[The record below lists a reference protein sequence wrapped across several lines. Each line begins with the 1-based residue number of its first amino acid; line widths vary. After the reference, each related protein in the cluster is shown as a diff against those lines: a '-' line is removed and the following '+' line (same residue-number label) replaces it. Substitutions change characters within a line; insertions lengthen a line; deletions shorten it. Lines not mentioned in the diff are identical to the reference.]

1 MPAPLTKKVRD
12 AWGSRLGVVLAAAGS
27 AIGLGNFLRFPGIA
41 ARNGGGA
48 FMIPYFIAFLFLA
61 LPLCW
66 MEWSMGRYGGRFGH
80 GSAPGVFDAV
90 SDRKRP
96 WLKYLGVLGITGAL
110 GIFFYYI
117 YIESWTLAY
126 CVFALTGNY
135 ASVGTPEGMGKFL
148 GSYLSGT
155 GGYFNSR
162 WTAYGFF
169 LVTFICNFW
178 VVYHGISHGIER
190 FCKVAMPLLFVTGIV
205 LLIRVFTLGAP
216 VNPEW
221 TLDRALGFLWNPDFA
236 ALKSGKVWLEAAG
249 QVFFSTS
256 VGIGVLLTYA
266 TYMKSRDDV
275 LLPSTTA
282 SFLNEFAE
290 VVLGGSIIVPAAYL
304 FFGPSGTA
312 QAVEGGTFGL
322 AFRTTPLIFNHMAGG
337 PWIGFAWFLLLFV
350 AGATS
355 SVSILQPSVAFL
367 EEEFGFNRKRCVTVI
382 GLVCFAAAHLA
393 IFGDGVLDEMDF
405 WFSSFGLPMFGLIEA
420 LVFVFC
426 FGPNRGWEELHHG
439 STLRLPTFFKYV
451 AIGVTPLFLFSILAG
466 WLATDGWK
474 TILMKKVV
482 EGHLVALYSPAQLPW
497 VLATRLF
504 YLALIAFTCFL
515 IRRAW
520 ALRDSHSETEVLES
534 ARMKE

>member
-1 MPAPLTKKVRD
+1 
-12 AWGSRLGVVLAAAGS
+12 VVLAAAGC
-27 AIGLGNFLRFPGIA
+27 AVGLGNFLRFPGVA

-126 CVFALTGNY
+126 SVFALSGNY
-135 ASVGTPEGMGKFL
+135 AAVTTPEGMGQFL

-155 GGYFNSR
+155 GSHFSSR
-162 WTAYGFF
+162 WPAYGFF
-169 LVTFICNFW
+169 LVTFACNFW
-178 VVYHGISHGIER
+178 VVYRGISRGIER
-190 FCKVAMPLLFVTGIV
+190 FCKVAMPLLFLVAFV
-205 LLIRVFTLGAP
+205 LVIRVFTLGAP

-221 TLDRALGFLWNPDFA
+221 NLDRALGFLWNPDFA

-266 TYMKSRDDV
+266 TYMKASDDV

-282 SFLNEFAE
+282 SVLNEFAE
-290 VVLGGSIIVPAAYL
+290 VVLGGSIIVPAAFL
-304 FFGPSGTA
+304 FFGPAGTA

-337 PWIGFAWFLLLFV
+337 PWVGFAWFLLLFI
-350 AGATS
+350 AGTTS
-355 SVSILQPSVAFL
+355 SVSILQPSIAFL
-367 EEEFGFNRKRCVTVI
+367 EEEFGFNRKRCVAVI
-382 GLVCFAAAHLA
+382 GLLCFAVAHLA
-393 IFGDGVLDEMDF
+393 IFGDGVVDEMDF
-405 WFSSFGLPMFGLIEA
+405 WFSSFGLPMFGLFEA

-426 FGPNRGWEELHHG
+426 FGPDRGWKELHEG
-439 STLRLPTFFKYV
+439 SALRLPLLFKQV
-451 AIGVTPLFLFSILAG
+451 SVFVTPLFLLAILAG

-474 TILMKKVV
+474 TILMQK
-482 EGHLVALYSPAQLPW
+482 LVDGKLVPLYSDAQIPW
-497 VLATRLF
+497 VIATRVL
-504 YLALIAFTCFL
+504 YLALIGAACYFVRCAWK
-515 IRRAW
+515 RRA
-520 ALRDSHSETEVLES
+520 AAPPVEREP
-534 ARMKE
+534 

>member
-1 MPAPLTKKVRD
+1 MADRNKKARD
-12 AWGSRLGVVLAAAGS
+12 AWGSRIGVVLAAAGC
-27 AIGLGNFLRFPGIA
+27 AIGLGNFLRFPGVA

-48 FMIPYFIAFLFLA
+48 FMIPYFIAFFFLA

-90 SDRKRP
+90 CDRRKP

-117 YIESWTLAY
+117 YIESWTLAFS
-126 CVFALTGNY
+126 VFALAGKY
-135 ASVGTPEGMGKFL
+135 ASVATPEDMGRFL

-155 GGYFNSR
+155 GDFFGSR

-169 LVTFICNFW
+169 LVTFGCNFW
-178 VVYHGISHGIER
+178 IVYHGISRGIER
-190 FCKVAMPLLFVTGIV
+190 FCKVAMPLLFLTAVV
-205 LLIRVFTLGAP
+205 LVIRVFTLGAP

-221 TLDRALGFLWNPDFA
+221 DLNRALGFLWNPDFA

-275 LLPSTTA
+275 LLPATTA
-282 SFLNEFAE
+282 SVLNEFAE
-290 VVLGGSIIVPAAYL
+290 VVLGGSIVVPAAYL
-304 FFGPSGTA
+304 FFGPAGTA

-337 PWIGFAWFLLLFV
+337 AGIGFFWFLLLFI
-350 AGATS
+350 AGVTS

-367 EEEFGFNRKRCVTVI
+367 EEEFGFNRKRVVAVI
-382 GLVCFAAAHLA
+382 GGLCFLVAHLA
-393 IFGDGVLDEMDF
+393 IFGDGVVDEMDF
-405 WFSSFGLPMFGLIEA
+405 WFSSFGLPMFGLFEA
-420 LVFVFC
+420 LVFVFF
-426 FGPNRGWEELHHG
+426 FGPERGWNELHLG
-439 STLRLPTFFKYV
+439 SSLRLPRFFKYV
-451 AIGVTPLFLFSILAG
+451 AVYVTPVFLLTILVG

-474 TILMKKVV
+474 TILMKKMVD
-482 EGHLVALYSPAQLPW
+482 GRLAPLYTETQMPW
-497 VLATRLF
+497 VIATRLL
-504 YLALIAFTCFL
+504 YLAFIAFACLL

-520 ALRDSHSETEVLES
+520 RFRATHWQET
-534 ARMKE
+534 RP

>member
-1 MPAPLTKKVRD
+1 MTPPKKVRD
-12 AWGSRLGVVLAAAGS
+12 AWGSRIGVVLAAAGC
-27 AIGLGNFLRFPGIA
+27 AVGLGNFLRFPGVA

-66 MEWSMGRYGGRFGH
+66 MEWAMGRYGGRFGH

-90 SDRKRP
+90 CGRRRP
-96 WLKYLGVLGITGAL
+96 WVKYLGVLGITGAL

-126 CVFALTGNY
+126 SVFSLLGDY
-135 ASVGTPEGMGKFL
+135 ASVKTPEQMGDFL

-155 GGYFNSR
+155 GAFFHSR
-162 WTAYGFF
+162 LPAYGFF
-169 LVTFICNFW
+169 LVTFAANFW
-178 VVYHGISHGIER
+178 VVYHGISCGIER
-190 FCKVAMPLLFVTGIV
+190 FCKIAMPLLLLTAVV
-205 LLIRVFTLGAP
+205 LMVRVFTLGAP

-221 TLDRALGFLWNPDFA
+221 NLDRALGFLWNPDFA

-266 TYMKSRDDV
+266 TYLKPRDDV
-275 LLPSTTA
+275 LLPSSSA
-282 SFLNEFAE
+282 SFLNEFCE
-290 VVLGGSIIVPAAYL
+290 VVLGGSIVVPAAYL
-304 FFGPSGTA
+304 FFGPHGTA

-337 PWIGFAWFLLLFV
+337 AWIGFFWFALLFT
-350 AGATS
+350 AGVTS

-367 EEEFGFNRKRCVTVI
+367 EEEFGFNRKRCVAVI
-382 GLVCFAAAHLA
+382 AGVCFAVAHLA
-393 IFGDGVLDEMDF
+393 IFGDGVVDEMDF
-405 WFSSFGLPMFGLIEA
+405 WFSSFGLPMFGLLEA
-420 LVFVFC
+420 FVFVFF
-426 FGPNRGWEELHHG
+426 FGPGRGWRELHDG
-439 STLRLPTFFKYV
+439 SALRLPAFFKPV
-451 AIGVTPLFLFSILAG
+451 VFFVTPLFLFTILAG

-474 TILMKKVV
+474 TILMKKMVD
-482 EGHLVALYSPAQLPW
+482 GRLAPLYTAAQLPW
-497 VLATRLF
+497 VIATRLL
-504 YLALIAFTCFL
+504 YLALIAVSCLF

-520 ALRDSHSETEVLES
+520 KTRPIQ
-534 ARMKE
+534 

>member
-1 MPAPLTKKVRD
+1 MHPETKVRD
-12 AWGSRLGVVLAAAGS
+12 VWNSRIGVVLAAAGS
-27 AIGLGNFLRFPGIA
+27 AVGLGNFLRFPGVA

-48 FMIPYFIAFLFLA
+48 FMIPYFVAFLFLA

-66 MEWSMGRYGGRFGH
+66 MEWSMGRFGGRAGH

-90 SDRKRP
+90 SGRRHP
-96 WLKYLGVLGITGAL
+96 WLKYLGVFGITGAL
-110 GIFFYYI
+110 GIFFYYV

-126 CVFALTGNY
+126 SVYALTGHY
-135 ASVGTPEGMGKFL
+135 AAVETPEDMGRFL
-148 GSYLSGT
+148 GGYLSGT
-155 GGYFNSR
+155 GPFFTSR
-162 WTAYGFF
+162 LPAYGFF
-169 LVTFICNFW
+169 LITFACNFW
-178 VVYHGISHGIER
+178 IIWHGVSRGIER
-190 FCKVAMPLLFVTGIV
+190 FCKIAMPLLFLTAVV
-205 LLIRVFTLGAP
+205 LMVRVFTLGAP
-216 VNPEW
+216 VNPDW

-236 ALKSGKVWLEAAG
+236 ALRSGKVWLEAAG

-266 TYMKSRDDV
+266 TYMKSREDV
-275 LLPSTTA
+275 LLPATTA

-290 VVLGGSIIVPAAYL
+290 VVLGASIIIPAAFL
-304 FFGPSGTA
+304 FFGPTGTT

-337 PWIGFAWFLLLFV
+337 AGVGFAWFLLLFI

-367 EEEFGFNRKRCVTVI
+367 EEEFGFARKRVVTVI

-393 IFGDGVLDEMDF
+393 IFGNGVLDEMDF

-420 LVFVFC
+420 FVFIFF
-426 FGPNRGWEELHHG
+426 FGPTRGWEELHHG
-439 STLRLPTFFKYV
+439 STLRLPRAFKWIAV
-451 AIGVTPLFLFSILAG
+451 TVTPLFLFAILAG

-482 EGHLVALYSPAQLPW
+482 DGRLVPLYAPEQMPW
-497 VLATRLF
+497 VIATRLF
-504 YLALIAFTCFL
+504 YLALIAGTCLL
-515 IRRAW
+515 IRAAWQRRA
-520 ALRDSHSETEVLES
+520 RH
-534 ARMKE
+534 ARIEEEPA

>member
-1 MPAPLTKKVRD
+1 MHLEKRARD
-12 AWGSRLGVVLAAAGS
+12 AWGSRIGVVLAAAGS
-27 AIGLGNFLRFPGIA
+27 AVGLGNFLRFPGIA

-61 LPLCW
+61 MPLCW

-90 SDRKRP
+90 SDRKKP

-110 GIFFYYI
+110 GIFFYYV

-126 CVFALTGNY
+126 SVFALTGNY

-155 GGYFNSR
+155 GGFFSSR

-169 LVTFICNFW
+169 LVTFVANFW
-178 VVYHGISHGIER
+178 IVYHGISRGIER
-190 FCKVAMPLLFVTGIV
+190 FCKVAMTLLFVIAIV
-205 LLIRVFTLGAP
+205 LVARVFTLGAP

-221 TLDRALGFLWNPDFA
+221 GLNRALGFLWNPDFA

-290 VVLGGSIIVPAAYL
+290 VVLGGSIVVPAAFL
-304 FFGPSGTA
+304 FFGPAGTT

-337 PWIGFAWFLLLFV
+337 PLIGFSWFLLLFI

-355 SVSILQPSVAFL
+355 SVSILQPAVAFL

-382 GLVCFAAAHLA
+382 GFVCFAAAHLA
-393 IFGDGVLDEMDF
+393 IFGNGVVDEMDF

-426 FGPNRGWEELHHG
+426 FKPKRGWEELHAG
-439 STLRLPTFFKYV
+439 SSLRLPAFFKTIMV
-451 AIGVTPLFLFSILAG
+451 VVTPLFLFAILAG

-474 TILMKKVV
+474 TILMKKSVD
-482 EGHLVALYSPAQLPW
+482 GHLVPLYAPEQMPW

-504 YLALIAFTCFL
+504 YLALIGFTCFL
-515 IRRAW
+515 IHRAW
-520 ALRDSHSETEVLES
+520 KTRSTHVKETP
-534 ARMKE
+534 

>member
-1 MPAPLTKKVRD
+1 MSIQQRTKKARD
-12 AWGSRLGVVLAAAGS
+12 AWGSRIGVVLAAAGC
-27 AIGLGNFLRFPGIA
+27 AIGLGNFLRFPGVA

-48 FMIPYFIAFLFLA
+48 FMIPYFIAFVFLA

-90 SDRKRP
+90 SDRSRP

-126 CVFALTGNY
+126 SVFALTGNY
-135 ASVGTPEGMGKFL
+135 ASIATPDDMGAFL

-155 GGYFNSR
+155 GRFFSSR
-162 WTAYGFF
+162 LSAYAFF
-169 LVTFICNFW
+169 LITFVANFW
-178 VVYHGISHGIER
+178 IVYHGISRGIER
-190 FCKVAMPLLFVTGIV
+190 FCKVAMPLLFLTAIV
-205 LLIRVFTLGAP
+205 LVVRVFTLGAP
-216 VNPEW
+216 VNPDW
-221 TLDRALGFLWNPDFA
+221 DLNRALGFLWNPDFA

-282 SFLNEFAE
+282 PFLNEFAE
-290 VVLGGSIIVPAAYL
+290 VVLGGSIVVPAAFL
-304 FFGPSGTA
+304 FFGPAGTA
-312 QAVEGGTFGL
+312 QAVEGGPFGL

-337 PWIGFAWFLLLFV
+337 AWIGFAWFLLLFI
-350 AGATS
+350 AGVTS

-367 EEEFGFNRKRCVTVI
+367 EEEFGFNRKRCVTVV
-382 GLVCFAAAHLA
+382 GLLCFAAAHLA
-393 IFGDGVLDEMDF
+393 IFGDGVVDEMDF
-405 WFSSFGLPMFGLIEA
+405 WFSSFGLPMFGLFEA

-426 FGPNRGWEELHHG
+426 FGPDRGWNELHAG
-439 STLRLPTFFKYV
+439 SELRLPRFFKGV
-451 AIGVTPLFLFSILAG
+451 AVFVTPLFLFAILAG
-466 WLATDGWK
+466 WLATDGWQ
-474 TILMKKVV
+474 TILMTKVV
-482 EGHLVALYSPAQLPW
+482 DGKWTPLYSAAQMPW
-497 VLATRLF
+497 VIATRLL
-504 YLALIAFTCFL
+504 YLALIGFSCYL
-515 IRRAW
+515 IHRAW
-520 ALRDSHSETEVLES
+520 KFRATTI
-534 ARMKE
+534 KENT

>member
-1 MPAPLTKKVRD
+1 MLVERTKKARD
-12 AWGSRLGVVLAAAGS
+12 AWGSRLGVVLAAAGCS
-27 AIGLGNFLRFPGIA
+27 IGLGNFLRFPGVA

-48 FMIPYFIAFLFLA
+48 FMIPYFIAFFFLA

-90 SDRKRP
+90 SGRKKP
-96 WLKYLGVLGITGAL
+96 WIKYLGVLGITGAL
-110 GIFFYYI
+110 GIFFYYV

-126 CVFALTGNY
+126 SVFALAGNY
-135 ASVGTPEGMGKFL
+135 ASVTTPEDMGKFL

-155 GGYFNSR
+155 GGFFSSR
-162 WTAYGFF
+162 VVAYGFF
-169 LVTFICNFW
+169 LVTFACNFW
-178 VVYHGISHGIER
+178 VIYHGISRGIER
-190 FCKVAMPLLFVTGIV
+190 FCKVAMPLLFLTALV
-205 LLIRVFTLGAP
+205 LVVRVFTLGAP
-216 VNPEW
+216 VNTAW
-221 TLDRALGFLWNPDFA
+221 DLNHALGFLWNPDFA
-236 ALKSGKVWLEAAG
+236 ALKSGTVWLEAAG

-266 TYMKSRDDV
+266 TYMKSQDDV

-282 SFLNEFAE
+282 SVLNEFAE
-290 VVLGGSIIVPAAYL
+290 IVLGGSIVVPAAFL

-337 PWIGFAWFLLLFV
+337 AWIGFAWFLLLFI
-350 AGATS
+350 AGVTS

-367 EEEFGFNRKRCVTVI
+367 EEEFGFNRKRCVAVI

-405 WFSSFGLPMFGLIEA
+405 WFSSFGLPMFGLFEA

-426 FGPNRGWEELHHG
+426 FGPSRGWAELHVG
-439 STLRLPTFFKYV
+439 SALRLPLFFKAV
-451 AIGVTPLFLFSILAG
+451 MVVVTPLALFAILLG

-474 TILMKKVV
+474 TILMKKMVD
-482 EGHLVALYSPAQLPW
+482 GHLVPLYTDAQVPW
-497 VLATRLF
+497 VIATRLL
-504 YLALIAFTCFL
+504 YLALIGTSCWL

-520 ALRDSHSETEVLES
+520 KLRS
-534 ARMKE
+534 

>member
-1 MPAPLTKKVRD
+1 MPFREKKARD
-12 AWGSRLGVVLAAAGS
+12 VWGSRIGVVLAAAGS
-27 AIGLGNFLRFPGIA
+27 AVGLGNFLRFPGVA

-48 FMIPYFIAFLFLA
+48 FMIPYFVAFLFLA

-66 MEWSMGRYGGRFGH
+66 MEWSMGRFGGRFGH

-90 SDRKRP
+90 SDRKHP
-96 WLKYLGVLGITGAL
+96 CLKYLGVFGITGAL
-110 GIFFYYI
+110 GIFFYYVF
-117 YIESWTLAY
+117 IESWTLAY
-126 CVFALTGNY
+126 SVFALTGNY
-135 ASVGTPEGMGKFL
+135 AAITTPEDMGRFL
-148 GSYLSGT
+148 GEYLNGGTSY
-155 GGYFNSR
+155 FQSR
-162 WTAYGFF
+162 LTAYGFF
-169 LVTFICNFW
+169 LVTFACNFW
-178 VVYHGISHGIER
+178 IIWHGVSRGIER
-190 FCKVAMPLLFVTGIV
+190 FCKIAMPLLFFSALV
-205 LLIRVFTLGAP
+205 LMIRVFTLGAP
-216 VNPEW
+216 VSPDW
-221 TLDRALGFLWNPDFA
+221 TLDRALGFLWNPDFS

-290 VVLGGSIIVPAAYL
+290 IVLGGSIIVPAAFL
-304 FFGPSGTA
+304 FFGPTGTT

-337 PWIGFAWFLLLFV
+337 PGIGFVWFLLLFI

-367 EEEFGFNRKRCVTVI
+367 EEEFGFNRKRVVTVL

-393 IFGDGVLDEMDF
+393 IFGKGVLDEMDF

-420 LVFVFC
+420 CVFIFF
-426 FGPNRGWEELHHG
+426 FGPTRGWDELHHG
-439 STLRLPTFFKYV
+439 SHLRLPTLFKYI
-451 AIGVTPLFLFSILAG
+451 ATYVTPLFLVTILAS
-466 WLATDGWK
+466 WLATEGWK
-474 TILMKKVV
+474 TILMIK
-482 EGHLVALYSPAQLPW
+482 LVDGRFSPLYTPEQMPW

-504 YLALIAFTCFL
+504 YLALIGGTCLL
-515 IRRAW
+515 IRAAWRTRRA
-520 ALRDSHSETEVLES
+520 
-534 ARMKE
+534 